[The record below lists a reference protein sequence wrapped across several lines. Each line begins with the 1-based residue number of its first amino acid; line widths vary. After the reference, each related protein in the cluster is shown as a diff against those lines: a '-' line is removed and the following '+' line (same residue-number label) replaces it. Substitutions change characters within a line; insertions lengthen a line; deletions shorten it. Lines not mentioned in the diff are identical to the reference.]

1 MLINSL
7 TGSAA
12 AGEQEA
18 QRQKRLV
25 IEPVFFG
32 ALKLVCS
39 PLLTWRER

>member
-12 AGEQEA
+12 AGEQGE
-18 QRQKRLV
+18 QRQKGPV

-32 ALKLVCS
+32 ALKLACS
-39 PLLTWRER
+39 PF